1 MIFNDFVRN
10 INDQYEALN
19 RLEEITSELNKI
31 LDLENNWKHAAFNY
45 GYMGLIHNSKSS
57 SSLSNSN
64 KLSNETVQYFNNVRE
79 RIIGIDFLEFGEV
92 LNIIKNLGHDLLD
105 IETDKLVRNLKSS
118 YKIIHEYKKSTN
130 EQDRVGK
137 YNEFIHAV
145 RNFTEIFN
153 QFKFMSNYINSINV
167 NLCRGI
173 MEDGLEIQLL
183 DHKITKDTYSNVIDP
198 VYVIYDKL
206 CEISNIKEELVIA
219 RVETGSLFAKF
230 SGNVAILKLV
240 AKILGTVHDIGVRNL
255 TREGQ
260 KKNLAESTELFS
272 KQFNILKE
280 MQELGLDVDEHNEI
294 ARETLGLLMKQS
306 NILLSSSPDVR
317 VNERTLSKS
326 DAVKKLLEKNE
337 YKLLALSDAE

>member
-1 MIFNDFVRN
+1 
-10 INDQYEALN
+10 
-19 RLEEITSELNKI
+19 
-31 LDLENNWKHAAFNY
+31 
-45 GYMGLIHNSKSS
+45 MGLIHNSKNSS
-57 SSLSNSN
+57 SISNSN
-64 KLSNETVQYFNNVRE
+64 KLSNDTVQYFNNVRE
-79 RIIGIDFLEFGEV
+79 LLIGIDFLEFGEV
-92 LNIIKNLGHDLLD
+92 LNIIKNLGHNLLD

-130 EQDRVGK
+130 EHDRISK
-137 YNEFIHAV
+137 YNEFIRAV

-153 QFKFMSNYINSINV
+153 KFKFMSNYINSINA

-183 DHKITKDTYSNVIDP
+183 DHKITKDTYSSVIDP

-206 CEISNIKEELVIA
+206 CEISNVKEELVIA

-230 SGNVAILKLV
+230 SGNYAILKLV

-280 MQELGLDVDEHNEI
+280 MQALGLDVDEHNEI

-306 NILLSSSPDVR
+306 NILLSSSPDIR
-317 VNERTLSKS
+317 INERTLSKS
-326 DAVKKLLEKNE
+326 ADVKKLLEQND
-337 YKLLALSDAE
+337 YKLLAVSIDAD